1 MNKTYRA
8 EQLDQLYDEGYFHG
22 QGSGYSKEGY
32 EHEHEDWTPL
42 LNLIVNRLGHDI
54 RWLDL
59 GCAYGYLIEQAMGA
73 GITAFGLD
81 ISTYAL
87 KRLPGVS
94 GQLVCGV
101 CESLP
106 FQKKSVDVISL
117 FDLIEHTLSP
127 ADIISEVSRVLKPTG
142 ILLLSTPDP
151 IYFKRDEPTHI
162 HERPPSFWI
171 DLLKRAGFQVAIR
184 FGRQFYE
191 IEIIASPKKTEI
203 WNELQKDFLNQRSSI
218 NELIINHDENI
229 LFVPRTYNLS
239 KTIQDDSSFY
249 VLNTSKDP
257 IQINLSIYNSSDF
270 HPDLFLDNLK
280 LRYSGSRITKNSHH
294 HQWNPVSLKPGGAI
308 LQINTSGESLYIH
321 RIELK
326 STQVD
331 REKFL
336 KALSFD
342 HYQRYQYVAEII
354 NTTWKREVTILDVGG
369 AFGQLPL
376 FVPNHH
382 CTVLD
387 IVWEDH
393 PAAIQYEGQSI
404 PYEDGAF
411 DVVISVDTLEHLPN
425 EKRHQFI
432 DELCRVSKETCIL
445 CCPFAEP
452 HVTEA
457 ETVLREFITT
467 QLNGNDRFLNEHVL
481 YSLPERTEVFN
492 IFKQNG
498 FSIVELPNGY
508 LPRWLSM
515 QLVMYTMGMAPE
527 LSDGKANLNAL
538 YNSHYFSMDNR
549 YPSYRIVAVAQRGD
563 ISHTFKQILQ
573 SLMSSREKAP
583 PTIMWNVASLIVAL
597 SHYGLLREK
606 DSYLNAQ
613 GTRLE
618 RLLDHTEFLEKDR
631 QQLSDHAR
639 NLDEQAQESHQ
650 QIASLQ
656 KHCDNLLKQLS
667 DQKEDSHNLLE
678 LSQTLK
684 DQYSNLQ
691 EHVNNLDQF
700 QKERDN
706 HLKRLQEHISNLE
719 KREEEQQR
727 HADNQQKLISQL
739 QDHLESV
746 SNHIANVEK
755 DAESWRIHAQNLEKN
770 TEEWRQHA
778 QNLEND
784 STQWQKHTQNLEN
797 NLNELNTH
805 IQNLDANTNA
815 WKTHAENLQTNA
827 DEWKKHA
834 QNIEPILNNQQS
846 HIQNLESLL
855 SSLQTH
861 ANNLEN
867 LLTSQ
872 QSHSNNLEALI
883 TEKEKHIHNLDTTN
897 LNNKQHL
904 QNLLLKVFHLEHST
918 PASYI
923 PETQIDEYVNTALT
937 FLTNMDKEQSTLLQ
951 IMDLRENQPRLEA
964 FQQLQ
969 SELENLKNN
978 KESLQFQL
986 NRIKQSFFYRL
997 YKKLAA
1003 FRLVPKIDEEPPT
1016 E

>member
-1 MNKTYRA
+1 MNKSYRA

-42 LNLIVNRLGHDI
+42 LNLIANRLGQKI

-59 GCAYGYLIEQAMGA
+59 GCAYGYLIEQAQQA
-73 GITAFGLD
+73 EITAFGLD

-87 KRLPGVS
+87 KRLPSVS
-94 GQLVCGV
+94 DQKVCGV

-106 FQKKSVDVISL
+106 FQKKSLDVVSL
-117 FDLIEHTLSP
+117 FDLIEHTSSP
-127 ADIISEVSRVLKPTG
+127 GDILAEIARVLKPTG

-162 HERPPSFWI
+162 HERPPSYWV
-171 DLLKRAGFQVAIR
+171 DLLKRAGFQVSIR

-191 IEIIASPKKTEI
+191 IEIIASPQKTEV
-203 WNELQKDFLNQRSSI
+203 WSELQKDFLNQRSSI
-218 NELIINHDENI
+218 NEVIINQDENI
-229 LFVPRTYNLS
+229 LLVPRTYDLS
-239 KTIQDDSSFY
+239 KTIQDDSFFY

-257 IQINLSIYNSSDF
+257 IQINLSIYSTSDF

-280 LRYSGSRITKNSHH
+280 LRYSGSRTTKNSHH
-294 HQWNPVSLKPGGAI
+294 HQWNPVTIKPGGAI
-308 LQINTSGESLYIH
+308 LQIKTNGESLDIN
-321 RIELK
+321 RLELK
-326 STQVD
+326 STQVN

-342 HYQRYQYVAEII
+342 HYQRYQYIADII
-354 NTTWKREVTILDVGG
+354 NTTWKREVSILDVGG
-369 AFGQLPL
+369 AYGLLPL
-376 FVPNHH
+376 FVPNHQ

-393 PAAIQYEGQSI
+393 PTAIQYEGQTL
-404 PYEDGAF
+404 PCDDGSF

-425 EKRHQFI
+425 EKRPQFI
-432 DELCRVSKETCIL
+432 NELCRVTKETCIL

-452 HVTEA
+452 HVTET

-467 QLNGNDRFLNEHVL
+467 QLNGNDRFLNEHAL
-481 YSLPERTEVFN
+481 YSLPERTEIFN
-492 IFKQNG
+492 FLKQNG

-538 YNSHYFSMDNR
+538 YNSHYYSMDNR

-606 DSYLNAQ
+606 DSYLEAQ

-618 RLLDHTEFLEKDR
+618 RLLDHTVFLEKDR

-639 NLDEQAQESHQ
+639 NLDEQAQESRQ

-656 KHCDNLLKQLS
+656 KHCDNLLKQFS
-667 DQKEDSHNLLE
+667 EQKRDSHNLLE

-684 DQYSNLQ
+684 EQYSNLQ
-691 EHVNNLDQF
+691 QHVNNLDQF

-706 HLKRLQEHISNLE
+706 HLTRLQEHISNLE
-719 KREEEQQR
+719 KREEEQYR
-727 HADNQQKLISQL
+727 HADNQQKLVSQL
-739 QDHLESV
+739 QDHLESL

-755 DAESWRIHAQNLEKN
+755 DAESWRIHAQNLEN
-770 TEEWRQHA
+770 NSSQWRDHTHH
-778 QNLEND
+778 LEN
-784 STQWQKHTQNLEN
+784 SLR
-797 NLNELNTH
+797 ELNTH
-805 IQNLDANTNA
+805 IKNLDINTNA

-867 LLTSQ
+867 LLASQ
-872 QSHSNNLEALI
+872 QSHSNNLEALV
-883 TEKEKHIHNLDTTN
+883 TEKDKHIHNLDTA
-897 LNNKQHL
+897 NKTFKHHL
-904 QNLLLKVFHLEHST
+904 QNLLFNVFHLEHST
-918 PASYI
+918 TVSYI
-923 PETQIDEYVNTALT
+923 PDTNIDEYVNTALT
-937 FLTNMDKEQSTLLQ
+937 FLTNMDKEQITLLEF
-951 IMDLRENQPRLEA
+951 MDLPNNQPRLET
-964 FQQLQ
+964 FKQLK
-969 SELENLKNN
+969 SELENLKGD
-978 KESLQFQL
+978 KDSLQLQL
-986 NRIKQSFFYRL
+986 NRIQQSFFYRI

-1003 FRLVPKIDEEPPT
+1003 LRLVPKIDEEPPI